1 MKLTKSYFNIH
12 DEYPSSIMEI
22 TDRQLGKTNCK
33 RSLSRGCKNSLL
45 PLESPSHRNYGK
57 IRHNFLTAPKQ
68 CQIAGEQYSEKVF
81 SVLQYQLKQEV
92 KQIHLDNL
100 KRNLERR
107 IQTAKAKGNH
117 RLVDLLIQ
125 ESRDIASLSIDK

>member
-22 TDRQLGKTNCK
+22 TDRQLSKTDCK
-33 RSLSRGCKNSLL
+33 RSLSRGCKNSLS

-57 IRHNFLTAPKQ
+57 IRHNFLTVPKQ

-81 SVLQYQLKQEV
+81 SVLQYQLKDRKV
-92 KQIHLDNL
+92 KQTHIDHL
-100 KRNLERR
+100 KRNLEHR
-107 IQTAKAKGNH
+107 IQTAKAKGNDS
-117 RLVDLLIQ
+117 LVDLLIQ
-125 ESRDIASLSIDK
+125 ESEIISL

>member
-1 MKLTKSYFNIH
+1 MKLTKSYFNID

-22 TDRQLGKTNCK
+22 TDRQLAKNDCQ

-57 IRHNFLTAPKQ
+57 IKHNFLTVPKQ
-68 CQIAGEQYSEKVF
+68 CQIAGEQYSERAF
-81 SVLQYQLKQEV
+81 SVLQYQLKQED
-92 KQIHLDNL
+92 KQIHLNNL

-107 IQTAKAKGNH
+107 IQAAKDRGNNP
-117 RLVDLLIQ
+117 LVALLDKEFREI
-125 ESRDIASLSIDK
+125 ISL

>member
-1 MKLTKSYFNIH
+1 MKLTKSYFNID

-22 TDRQLGKTNCK
+22 TDRQLVKTDCQ

-57 IRHNFLTAPKQ
+57 IKHNFLTVPKQ
-68 CQIAGEQYSEKVF
+68 CQIAGEEYSERAF
-81 SVLQYQLKQEV
+81 SVLQYQLKQED
-92 KQIHLDNL
+92 KQIHLNNL

-107 IQTAKAKGNH
+107 IQAAKDRGNNP
-117 RLVDLLIQ
+117 LVALLDKEFREIV
-125 ESRDIASLSIDK
+125 SL